1 MKKIVFLLLILLFLT
16 TGCSVKKAD
25 EVTDAEIFASEYAIS
40 KDHVFRYASI
50 SDIVDLF
57 DSGTGVIFFGN
68 SDQEES
74 LNILKM
80 FSSLIEKEEI
90 GEVLYFNPVVIR
102 DDMTNDYDRLTTLL
116 GDNLTITDEGDSYLE
131 VPSVYFVK
139 DGEIIGYNSDAA
151 KIAEVEEEK
160 LESFYKHLKKEY
172 LTLINQYLGKENIE

>member
-151 KIAEVEEEK
+151 KISEVEEEK
-160 LESFYKHLKKEY
+160 LESFYKHLKREY
-172 LTLINQYLGKENIE
+172 LTLINQYLGKENID